1 MGILETLTN
10 RAASNGQAGTNGP
23 LFNRSGSNAPAREE
37 RQDAQ
42 VWVNIGYYVTI
53 GDETKFVN
61 LPLGMPLDTMK
72 PARISGQ
79 NEDWIKL
86 QTARNGL
93 LNEMQK
99 LGAELKPG
107 QTVDMTPSNQGL
119 VIQLRRVD
127 EKKEV
132 VAGDNEYAVDLSA
145 LMFGK
150 PANAIAAE

>member
-1 MGILETLTN
+1 MGVLETLTN
-10 RAASNGQAGTNGP
+10 RTNTQPAGP
-23 LFNRSGSNAPAREE
+23 LFNSGRAPTSARSNEE
-37 RQDAQ
+37 RVDAQ
-42 VWVNIGYYVTI
+42 VWINIGYYVTV

-72 PARISGQ
+72 PARITGQ

-107 QTVDMTPSNQGL
+107 QTVDLTQTGGL

-127 EKKEV
+127 DKKEIV
-132 VAGDNEYAVDLSA
+132 GTDNEFAVDLSK
-145 LMFGK
+145 LMFGGT
-150 PANAIAAE
+150 ANQLAAE

>member
-1 MGILETLTN
+1 MGILENLTN
-10 RAASNGQAGTNGP
+10 RTNAQPAGP
-23 LFNRSGSNAPAREE
+23 LFNSSRAPTSSRTEE
-37 RQDAQ
+37 RVDAQ
-42 VWVNIGYYVTI
+42 VWINIGYYVTV

-72 PARISGQ
+72 PARITGQ

-107 QTVDMTPSNQGL
+107 QTVDLTQTGGL

-127 EKKEV
+127 DKKEII
-132 VAGDNEYAVDLSA
+132 GTDNEFAVDLSK
-145 LMFGK
+145 LMFGGT
-150 PANAIAAE
+150 ANQLAAE